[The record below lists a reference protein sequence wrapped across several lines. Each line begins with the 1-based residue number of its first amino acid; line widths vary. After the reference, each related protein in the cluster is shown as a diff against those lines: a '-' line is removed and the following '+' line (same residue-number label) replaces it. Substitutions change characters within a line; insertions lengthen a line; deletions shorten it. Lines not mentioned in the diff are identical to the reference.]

1 MKRRIVLGALAL
13 LGARRVAAQPAP
25 TPKAE
30 GRTYT
35 PGRFDSIEING
46 SAAVKFVQGNVDQV
60 FVEGGDEVQ
69 RAVLLEVQ
77 NGNLQLNPSGSWKFW
92 DARRLRIEVTARE
105 LARLS
110 ISGAA
115 DFTAAGPVHAE
126 RLSVAISGAG
136 AVRFDKLDAETL
148 NFGVSGSGNG
158 QIAGATRELVLRIS
172 GRSEFRGE
180 ALKAE
185 RARVSIS
192 GVGDVKVWAVQALDI
207 SVAGIGKVDYWGAPA
222 VRRHTSGAATIN
234 ERGPAPGA
242 R

>member
-1 MKRRIVLGALAL
+1 VKRRTL
-13 LGARRVAAQPAP
+13 LGFLGLLAGRPVAAQAS
-25 TPKAE
+25 KAE

-35 PGRFDSIEING
+35 PGRFDAIEING
-46 SAAVKFVQGNVDQV
+46 SATVTFVQGTVDQV
-60 FVEGGDEVQ
+60 FIEGGDEVQ

-77 NGNLQLNPSGSWKFW
+77 NGNLRLNPSGSWKFW

-105 LARLS
+105 LARVS

-115 DFTAAGPVHAE
+115 DFTAAQPVRTE
-126 RLSVAISGAG
+126 RLSVSISGAG
-136 AVRFDKLDAETL
+136 AVRFDQVDAGTL
-148 NFGVSGSGNG
+148 NFQVSGSGDG
-158 QIAGATRELVLRIS
+158 QVAGAARELVLRIS

-192 GVGDVKVWAVQALDI
+192 GVGDVKVWAVQELDI
-207 SVAGIGKVDYWGAPA
+207 SVAGIGKVDYWGAPT

-234 ERGPAPGA
+234 ERGPAPAG

>member
-1 MKRRIVLGALAL
+1 VKRRTLLGALAL
-13 LGARRVAAQPAP
+13 LAGRRAAAQ

-46 SAAVKFVQGNVDQV
+46 SATVTFVQGSVDQV

-69 RAVLLEVQ
+69 RAVLLELQ
-77 NGNLQLNPSGSWKFW
+77 NGALRLNPSGSWKFW

-105 LARLS
+105 LARVS

-115 DFTAAGPVHAE
+115 DFTAPAPVRAE
-126 RLSVAISGAG
+126 RLAVAISGAG
-136 AVRFDKLDAETL
+136 AVRFDQVDAETL
-148 NFGVSGSGNG
+148 NFQVSGSGDG
-158 QIAGATRELVLRIS
+158 QAAGAVGELVLRIS
-172 GRSEFRGE
+172 GRGEFRGE

-192 GVGDVKVWAVQALDI
+192 GVGDVKVWAVQELDI

-234 ERGPAPGA
+234 ERGPAPAG